1 MCVSH
6 ILLDPPVLLVLSHPG
21 RPRATSL
28 SPSKR
33 AWYQVKGVREGRRAE
48 QVLCSGPGGPA
59 PQCGPALP
67 SSDLSL
73 RSQPRSLTCSPRP
86 DSPGRCSGCRATNG
100 DGQRA
105 LEIEWSVTW
114 RGEED
119 FCARW
124 SGAAVVGPDS
134 LCSAASPDWLHQGG
148 SAGVQSREAAVSSGW
163 GAGCARRS
171 LNGSMCR
178 GNSAQGRWAVT
189 SRFIHSSCGCLLSTD
204 LGEASRRVHL
214 WRRQ

>member
-1 MCVSH
+1 MCFPHSPG
-6 ILLDPPVLLVLSHPG
+6 PPCSFGLIPPRSSSCDFSFAVKESLVPGERCQGGQESRAGFVLW
-21 RPRATSL
+21 PRGL
-28 SPSKR
+28 
-33 AWYQVKGVREGRRAE
+33 
-48 QVLCSGPGGPA
+48 A

-73 RSQPRSLTCSPRP
+73 RSQPRALTCSPRP